1 MNDEY
6 DSAEQRRSARRS
18 YDPLVAG
25 ISEGVAAGY
34 EALDYVVE
42 GLRQSLPRSG
52 TRDEAAGDRVRSRHG
67 PGGRR
72 PGGPYDV
79 VDDAAIILADLLE
92 GAGEVA
98 REVAE
103 TIRERRGGPPRPGVP
118 ELELKAAPGERA
130 VVDFRISNTSSK
142 SMKGVKLIA
151 APLVGGTSMIPAE
164 AVTFEPREIDRIGPN
179 RSTTVKVSVAVPHN
193 VAPGS
198 RYRGLIQAEPGG
210 AHAVLELR
218 VVPPKVPA
226 ASEPEAASASA
237 VAATPTPA
245 TAT

>member
-1 MNDEY
+1 MNDTN
-6 DSAEQRRSARRS
+6 DSAEQRSSARRG

-34 EALDYVVE
+34 EALEYVVE
-42 GLRQSLPRSG
+42 GLRESLPHTGS
-52 TRDEAAGDRVRSRHG
+52 THAGAGGHKG
-67 PGGRR
+67 AGGRR
-72 PGGPYDV
+72 TRSGHGPAGRGVGAPYDL
-79 VDDAAIILADLLE
+79 VDDVAIILADILE

-103 TIRERRGGPPRPGVP
+103 SIRERRGAPPRPGVP

-142 SMKGVKLIA
+142 SLKGVQLIA
-151 APLVGGTSMIPAE
+151 APLIGSGRPIPADD
-164 AVTFEPREIDRIGPN
+164 VTFEPREIDRIGPN
-179 RSTTVKVSVAVPHN
+179 RAATVKVIVAVPPDTS
-193 VAPGS
+193 PG

-218 VVPPKVPA
+218 VIPPKVA
-226 ASEPEAASASA
+226 GTTTPEAA
-237 VAATPTPA
+237 AAAETA
-245 TAT
+245 TAA

>member
-1 MNDEY
+1 MNDTN
-6 DSAEQRRSARRS
+6 DSAEQRSSARRG

-34 EALDYVVE
+34 EALEYVVE
-42 GLRQSLPRSG
+42 GLRESLPRTAS
-52 TRDEAAGDRVRSRHG
+52 THAGAGHG
-67 PGGRR
+67 GAGGRR
-72 PGGPYDV
+72 TRSGHGSAGRGIGVPYDL
-79 VDDAAIILADLLE
+79 VDDVAIILADILE

-103 TIRERRGGPPRPGVP
+103 SIRERRGAPSRPGVP

-142 SMKGVKLIA
+142 SLKGVKLIA
-151 APLVGGTSMIPAE
+151 APLIGSGRPIPADD
-164 AVTFEPREIDRIGPN
+164 VTFEPREIDRIGPN
-179 RSTTVKVSVAVPHN
+179 RAATVKVIVAVPRD
-193 VAPGS
+193 ASPGG

-218 VVPPKVPA
+218 VIPPKVA
-226 ASEPEAASASA
+226 ATSTPEATAAA
-237 VAATPTPA
+237 EAATA
-245 TAT
+245 A